1 MSKAVGV
8 RFGGFGGQ
16 GIVLAGL
23 LLGRAATFDGKFVAG
38 SNSYGAQAR
47 GSACRSEVVISK
59 DPIDFP
65 HVTVPDIV
73 GVMSQRAYD
82 LFSGRVAR
90 GGLIFYDS
98 QFISPRRRKG
108 LVEVPATGMAL
119 QEIGDKRVANVI
131 MLAAIVAK
139 TGIVSQGALLRAIE
153 GGVKGEFL
161 ELNKRA
167 AALGFDY
174 TGFAPIK
181 VTPHEK

>member
-1 MSKAVGV
+1 MSKPVQV

-47 GSACRSEVVISK
+47 GSACRSEVVISE

-65 HVTVPDIV
+65 HVTIPDIV

-82 LFSGRVAR
+82 LISRQLVR

-98 QFISPRRRKG
+98 QFISPRRRRG
-108 LVEVPATGMAL
+108 LIEVPATGMAL
-119 QEIGDKRVANVI
+119 QEIRDKRVANVI
-131 MLAAIVAK
+131 LLAAVVAK
-139 TGIVSQGALLRAIE
+139 TGIVSQDALLRAIDE
-153 GGVKGEFL
+153 SVKGKFL
-161 ELNKRA
+161 ELNREA
-167 AALGFDY
+167 AALGIHW
-174 TGFAPIK
+174 GERIHGK
-181 VTPHEK
+181 